1 MLDHDRVLVGVETR
15 DDAGAYA
22 LDENTVLVFTTDFFT
37 PVVDEAYDFGRIA
50 AANALSDVYAMGARP
65 LMALNL
71 VAFPSKDLPMEVLGE
86 ILRGG
91 SDKATE
97 AGIPIVGGH
106 SIDDPEPKYGLAVVG
121 LTTPAGLLKNQGAR
135 PGDQLLLTKPLG
147 SGVMTTAIKRDL
159 ASTSE
164 ISQVTELMAKLN
176 RGAGEVLARHR
187 SGINALTDV
196 TGFGLLGHL
205 LEMLEASGVGAT
217 LQASAVPVL
226 EAARR
231 MAGEGIVPGG
241 TRANLESVIDRV
253 EFGALDETT
262 RLLLADAQTSGGLL
276 ASVHPDAVESIL
288 ADLKAAGTLAHAR
301 IGEVTEGEVGL
312 QVLP

>member
-91 SDKATE
+91 ADKCTE

-106 SIDDPEPKYGLAVVG
+106 SIDDPEPKYGLAVIGV
-121 LTTPAGLLKNQGAR
+121 TTPVGLLKNKGAR

-147 SGVMTTAIKRDL
+147 SGVMTTAIKREL
-159 ASTSE
+159 ASADE
-164 ISQVTELMAKLN
+164 ITQVTELMARLN
-176 RGAGEVLARHR
+176 RDAGEVLARHC
-187 SGINALTDV
+187 SEVNALTDV

-205 LEMLEASGVGAT
+205 LEMLEASEVGAT
-217 LQASAVPVL
+217 IEASAVPVL
-226 EAARR
+226 DAARR

-241 TRANLESVIDRV
+241 TRANLESVIERV
-253 EFGALDETT
+253 DFGALDETT

-276 ASVHPDAVESIL
+276 ASVHPDAVEPIL
-288 ADLKAAGTLAHAR
+288 ADLKAAGTLAHVR
-301 IGEVTEGEVGL
+301 IGEVTEGEAGL
-312 QVLP
+312 QVVP